1 MEALFIHQNNFIMKQ
16 NDIDRLSLTERAMA
30 DTPTFFVKLRNIG
43 MALAAISAALLA
55 SPVALP
61 AIISTIASYL
71 GVAATV
77 ASAVAQVAV
86 KG

>member
-1 MEALFIHQNNFIMKQ
+1 MKQ
-16 NDIDRLSLTERAMA
+16 SEIDKLSLVERATSP
-30 DTPTFFVKLRNIG
+30 TPGIFVKLRNIAL
-43 MALAAISAALLA
+43 ALAAVSGALLA

-61 AIISTIASYL
+61 AIITTIAGYL

-77 ASAVAQVAV
+77 ASAVSQIAV

>member
-1 MEALFIHQNNFIMKQ
+1 MKQ
-16 NDIDRLSLTERAMA
+16 QDIDRLSLTQRAIA
-30 DTPTFFVKLRNIG
+30 ETPKFFTRLRNIG
-43 MALAAISAALLA
+43 MALAGISAALLA

-61 AIISTIASYL
+61 AIITTIASYL

-77 ASAVAQVAV
+77 ASAVSQVAV

>member
-1 MEALFIHQNNFIMKQ
+1 MKQ
-16 NDIDRLSLTERAMA
+16 QEIDRLTLAERALA
-30 DTPTFFVKLRNIG
+30 DTPRFFVKLRNIG
-43 MALAAISAALLA
+43 LALAGISAALLA

-61 AIISTIASYL
+61 ALVTTIASYL

-77 ASAVAQVAV
+77 ASAISQVAV

>member
-1 MEALFIHQNNFIMKQ
+1 MKQ
-16 NDIDRLSLTERAMA
+16 NEIDMLSLAGRAMA
-30 DTPTFFVKLRNIG
+30 ETPPFFLKLRNIG
-43 MALAAISAALLA
+43 IALAAISAALLA

-61 AIISTIASYL
+61 AIVVTIASYL

-77 ASAVAQVAV
+77 ASAVSQVAV

>member
-1 MEALFIHQNNFIMKQ
+1 
-16 NDIDRLSLTERAMA
+16 MA
-30 DTPTFFVKLRNIG
+30 DDSPGVVDLHFPLSGRAVPHDYAD
-43 MALAAISAALLA
+43 ALWAAISAALLA

-61 AIISTIASYL
+61 ALVTTIASYL

-77 ASAVAQVAV
+77 ASAISQVAV

>member
-1 MEALFIHQNNFIMKQ
+1 MKQ

-30 DTPTFFVKLRNIG
+30 DTPVFFVKLRNIG

-71 GVAATV
+71 GIAASV
-77 ASAVAQVAV
+77 ASAVSQVAV

>member
-1 MEALFIHQNNFIMKQ
+1 MKQ
-16 NDIDRLSLTERAMA
+16 QDIDKLNLAGRVYAE
-30 DTPTFFVKLRNIG
+30 TPPFFVKLRNIG
-43 MALAAISAALLA
+43 LALAGISAALLA

-61 AIISTIASYL
+61 AIVVTIASYL

-77 ASAVAQVAV
+77 ASAVSQIAV

>member
-1 MEALFIHQNNFIMKQ
+1 
-16 NDIDRLSLTERAMA
+16 
-30 DTPTFFVKLRNIG
+30 

-61 AIISTIASYL
+61 AIVVTVASYL

-77 ASAVAQVAV
+77 ASAVSQVAV

>member
-1 MEALFIHQNNFIMKQ
+1 MKQ
-16 NDIDRLSLTERAMA
+16 QEIDKLSLAERALSE
-30 DTPTFFVKLRNIG
+30 TPTFFVKLRNIG

-61 AIISTIASYL
+61 AIITTIASYL

-77 ASAVAQVAV
+77 ASAVSQVAV